1 MRSIPRRML
10 DAFLNMH
17 ELSWWL
23 FTRALLLS
31 CVLLFC
37 SFVFLIEAEPVTLEN
52 FHLYRAARALAQLP
66 QVVLLFGI
74 LGIALAEDHF
84 NGT

>member
-1 MRSIPRRML
+1 MRSILRRML

-17 ELSWWL
+17 ELSWW
-23 FTRALLLS
+23 FFSRSLLLS
-31 CVLLFC
+31 CILLFC
-37 SFVFLIEAEPVTLEN
+37 GFVFLIEADPVTLEN
-52 FHLYRAARALAQLP
+52 LHLYRTARALTQLP

-74 LGIALAEDHF
+74 LGIALAEDYF